1 MAEVAVS
8 LIHRYVMR
16 NVFGAYWVTGL
27 GIGALFWVLDLLDRL
42 ETGVGGVL
50 GLVQVAVASFRGL
63 PETMIDLLPVI
74 AVLATALAMGRLQTL
89 SELNIMRVSGI
100 SIWRLAGMAMAPGLL
115 IVALGLATLQWAVPL
130 LHEQPERA
138 VGASLGENGLWHPTH
153 GLWIRQGD
161 QFLNVTDLEL
171 GRFPVGINIFTYGDD
186 GQLLDHITAGR
197 GLVSVDG
204 QWILSEVTQTQYQPA
219 YQQTKIDEFRWDSFL
234 TGRQLSLLLNPP
246 ASLAL
251 TDLWQYVSGL
261 KQRAQPHAEFE
272 LILWERLSL
281 PLACLAMILAA
292 MATAAVP
299 LKSRVIGVRM
309 IGALVL
315 GLGFEL
321 VTEMVAYL
329 GLLLGWSIPW
339 VAIGP
344 PILLSLLSLW
354 LVAKAR

>member
-1 MAEVAVS
+1 MS
-8 LIHRYVMR
+8 IIHRYVMR
-16 NVFGAYWVTGL
+16 NVLAAYWVTGL

-42 ETGVGGVL
+42 EDGVAGVL
-50 GLVQVAVASFRGL
+50 GLLQVAMASFMGL

-74 AVLATALAMGRLQTL
+74 TVLATALAMGRLQTL

-100 SIWRLAGMAMAPGLL
+100 SIWRLAVMAMAPGLF

-130 LHEQPERA
+130 LHQQPERA
-138 VGASLGENGLWHPTH
+138 VGASLGENGLWHPIH
-153 GLWIRQGD
+153 GLWIRQD
-161 QFLNVTDLEL
+161 NQFLNVEDLEL
-171 GRFPVGINIFTYGDD
+171 GRFPVGIHLFEYAEEG
-186 GQLLDHITAGR
+186 GLVEHITAKR
-197 GLVSVDG
+197 GLVAADG
-204 QWILSEVTQTQYQPA
+204 QWILSEVTQTQYVPV
-219 YQQTKIDEFRWDSFL
+219 YEQTEAEEFVWDSFL
-234 TGRQLSLLLNPP
+234 TGRQLTLLLNPP

-251 TDLWQYVSGL
+251 TDLWQYVTGL

-272 LILWERLSL
+272 LLLWERLSL
-281 PLACLAMILAA
+281 PLACLAMMLAA

-299 LKSRVIGVRM
+299 LKSRVIGVR
-309 IGALVL
+309 IVGALIL

-329 GLLLGWSIPW
+329 GLLLGWPIPW

-344 PILLSLLSLW
+344 PMLLSALSVW

>member
-1 MAEVAVS
+1 MSIV
-8 LIHRYVMR
+8 HRYVMR
-16 NVFGAYWVTGL
+16 NVFAAYWVTGL
-27 GIGALFWVLDLLDRL
+27 GIGSLFWVLDLLDRL
-42 ETGVGGVL
+42 EQGVGSFL
-50 GLVQVAVASFRGL
+50 GLLQVAMAAFMGL
-63 PETMIDLLPVI
+63 PETIIDLLPVI
-74 AVLATALAMGRLQTL
+74 SVLATALAMGRLQTL

-115 IVALGLATLQWAVPL
+115 LVMLGLATLQWGVPL
-130 LHEQPERA
+130 LHQQPERA

-153 GLWIRQGD
+153 GLWIRQGN
-161 QFLNVTDLEL
+161 QFLNVEDLEL
-171 GRFPVGINIFTYGDD
+171 GRFPVSINIFSYTED
-186 GQLLDHITAGR
+186 GKLAEHIAARR
-197 GLVSVDG
+197 GLVAADG
-204 QWILSEVTQTQYQPA
+204 QWILSDVMTTQYWPEYGQSRV
-219 YQQTKIDEFRWDSFL
+219 DEMRWDSFL
-234 TGRQLSLLLNPP
+234 TGRQLALLLNPP

-281 PLACLAMILAA
+281 PLACLAMIMAA

-299 LKSRVIGVRM
+299 LKSRVIGVR
-309 IGALVL
+309 IVGALIL

-321 VTEMVAYL
+321 TTELVAYL

-339 VAIGP
+339 VAVGP
-344 PILLSLLSLW
+344 PILLSGLSVW